1 MPGVVEKWML
11 TGQNSEECTIQLN
24 LPKTSPVIY
33 CNYMCINDFGDIYLT
48 QGSST

>member
-24 LPKTSPVIY
+24 LPKISPVIY